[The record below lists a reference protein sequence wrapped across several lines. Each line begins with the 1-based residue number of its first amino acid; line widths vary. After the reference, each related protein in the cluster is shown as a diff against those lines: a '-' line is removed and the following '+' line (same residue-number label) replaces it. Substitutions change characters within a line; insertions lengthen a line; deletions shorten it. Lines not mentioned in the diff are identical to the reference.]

1 MGAKRK
7 KEVSE
12 TRKAIVRLGRG
23 KGHLAGCDVLER
35 ILNGEPI
42 ARLARDL
49 KSPILVVSSMNRA
62 AYKKGKDGI
71 GRPTMTALKESGGI
85 EYSADVVI
93 CLWKDKEESKKLTE
107 DIKLTTDRIEALIL
121 KNRNGEQNKRV
132 KMNFTKA
139 WSMFDEQ
146 GRVADLEP
154 DEDE

>member
-49 KSPILVVSSMNRA
+49 KTTATEIYLCLERGGFLWQMGVYVGYGQGPTN
-62 AYKKGKDGI
+62 
-71 GRPTMTALKESGGI
+71 GRRSQQIRLRK
-85 EYSADVVI
+85 V
-93 CLWKDKEESKKLTE
+93 WDKLGFKL
-107 DIKLTTDRIEALIL
+107 R
-121 KNRNGEQNKRV
+121 
-132 KMNFTKA
+132 
-139 WSMFDEQ
+139 
-146 GRVADLEP
+146 P
-154 DEDE
+154 DECDQLGYR